1 MRKKSIIFFTSLMM
15 FSSIIFAQNNNLI
28 PNSSFENWTTQQVL
42 FTQVEV
48 PVGWSN
54 ISVDIDTMGFQFSYP
69 LSKVAKTTDAHSG
82 SYAARLDTKMLDTM
96 VVMALQAMGIADFAM
111 MPTIMSIG
119 GINIL
124 PVATDLFGIMSSPN
138 YETVLMQLMAAAD
151 LSKYFKGGLPLNGF
165 KPTALEGYYKYD
177 CGFDNADDEAMV
189 MLIGSV
195 YDAAFN
201 RRTVAGVGIGM
212 LGEKNE
218 YEKFTIP
225 YFPLAAASADTIE
238 VVIFSSQL
246 LTMALDSKLYID
258 DLSFVGQNGIAIPLM
273 SSEVSCYPNP
283 SDGNV
288 VLSLSSDEPAEV
300 AFYNVLGQK
309 VLSQKMC
316 VDGACF
322 LLPESGVYMMEVLQG
337 GVRTTKSVVVK

>member
-124 PVATDLFGIMSSPN
+124 SVATDMFGILSNPD
-138 YETVLMQLMAAAD
+138 YETALMQMMLTAD
-151 LSKYFKGGLPLNGF
+151 LSDYFMGGAALNGL
-165 KPTALEGYYKYD
+165 KPSALEGYYKYIS
-177 CGFDNADDEAMV
+177 GQGADDEAMI
-189 MLIGSV
+189 MMIGSV
-195 YDAAFN
+195 YDN
-201 RRTVAGVGIGM
+201 NSQRRMIAGVGAM
-212 LGEKNE
+212 VLSEVDE
-218 YEKFTIP
+218 YTNFQVP
-225 YFPLAAASADTIE
+225 YYPLLPLPADTIE
-238 VVIFSSQL
+238 VVMFSSQL
-246 LTMALDSKLYID
+246 YSMQLGSKLYID
-258 DLSFVGQNGIAIPLM
+258 NLSLVGQNGIVMPLM

-283 SDGNV
+283 TNGVV
-288 VLSLSSDEPAEV
+288 VLSLSSDVPAEV